1 MYIQPTLREAAS
13 GKPQTFAWNGANNW
27 HNLSVCSSVS
37 NDLFIIYLFIVT
49 GMGCEIKYIGTT
61 ELTNI
66 PYISVHL
73 ICATATT
80 SYRQKMF

>member
-1 MYIQPTLREAAS
+1 
-13 GKPQTFAWNGANNW
+13 
-27 HNLSVCSSVS
+27 
-37 NDLFIIYLFIVT
+37 
-49 GMGCEIKYIGTT
+49 MGCEIKYIGTT